1 MSASSSPMLCI
12 ASRSA
17 RGLLAELVQEKTGG
31 NPFFAIQFFT
41 ALAEEG
47 LLAFD
52 PVTRSLAM
60 GHRSYPR
67 QALHRQRGGSHG
79 REGVGC
85 LPAGALQ
92 IMKRLACLGNS
103 TETSA
108 LGMVVGQAEEEI
120 HAVLTLEGV
129 RTGLIF
135 RLDRG
140 YAFAHDRVREAAY
153 ALISE
158 DERAAS
164 HLHIGRVL
172 ASGTPSEE
180 LEEKIFEIVNQFDR
194 ATALIA
200 TAEEREQVAKLDL
213 IAGEARQILH
223 GLCVGTAPISPP
235 AARYS
240 RRTAGSGGTISPSPS
255 RFNAPNASS

>member
-1 MSASSSPMLCI
+1 MNRIRAKGITDNVVDLM
-12 ASRSA
+12 
-17 RGLLAELVQEKTGG
+17 TGR
-31 NPFFAIQFFT
+31 
-41 ALAEEG
+41 L
-47 LLAFD
+47 
-52 PVTRSLAM
+52 
-60 GHRSYPR
+60 
-67 QALHRQRGGSHG
+67 G
-79 REGVGC
+79 R

-92 IMKRLACLGNS
+92 IMKCLACLGNS
-103 TETSA
+103 AQTST

-120 HAVLTLEGV
+120 HAVLMEGV

-135 RLDRG
+135 HLESG

-172 ASGTPSEE
+172 ASETPSEA

-200 TAEEREQVAKLDL
+200 TAEEREQGRRV
-213 IAGEARQILH
+213 GPYCRQARQILN
-223 GLCVGTAPISPP
+223 GLCVGTGLSLRRLRATREGQPEATVRSHL
-235 AARYS
+235 RS
-240 RRTAGSGGTISPSPS
+240 RVSTRRMRVSD
-255 RFNAPNASS
+255 R